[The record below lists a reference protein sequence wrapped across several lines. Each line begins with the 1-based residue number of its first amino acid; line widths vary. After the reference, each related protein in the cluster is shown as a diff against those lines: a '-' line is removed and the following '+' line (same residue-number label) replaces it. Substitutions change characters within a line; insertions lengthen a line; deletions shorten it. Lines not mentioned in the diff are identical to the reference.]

1 MSLVNRTTQLRM
13 RRILRRRQRQVEAAA
28 QAAEKSFDTNLI
40 GRFDRLLHVRRFAFG
55 WLLLV
60 ALLTFCTVLQTMG
73 LSSYYQTVRPA
84 PGGIY
89 NEGIV
94 GTYSNA
100 NPLYATGSVDTAVS
114 RLLFAGL
121 LKYDNHD
128 QLTPDLASSYSV
140 DATGKHYVVKLKP
153 NLTWQDG
160 QPLTARD
167 VAFTYR
173 LIQNPDVGSP
183 LAQSWQG
190 ITVTATNRY
199 TVSFDLPN
207 AFSAFPYNLVTGIL
221 PEHLLGS
228 VPATQLRSD
237 NFNTTKPVGAGPFA
251 WQAIQSSVT
260 TDPDKAVSLIAL
272 KPFAHYAG
280 GAPKLD
286 GFVFHAYGSKG
297 AMITAFEKRDINAMA
312 GLDSLPASLARD
324 HDVNA
329 NSFTST
335 AAVMA
340 FFKTSSGVL
349 ADQQVRQALT
359 QGTDT
364 DTILRALGYAAK
376 PVREPLLQ
384 GQTGYDPQ
392 YSQASYNQAA
402 ANATLDKAGWVRGS
416 DGTRRKSGQ
425 PLTFHLYA
433 EDTAENRRTADLL
446 VRYWSALGANVTP
459 VLQPLTDFQSTL
471 EFHTYDALLY
481 GISVGAD
488 PDVYAY
494 WDSSQADIRST
505 SRMNF
510 SEYKSTTAD
519 ASLEA
524 GRTRLTPALRTIKY
538 KPFLQAWQSDAPAVG
553 LYQPRFLYITRGAVY
568 GLDPHSLNTD
578 SDRYDS
584 VSSWEIHT
592 AKATNN

>member
-1 MSLVNRTTQLRM
+1 MSFINRTTQLRL
-13 RRILRRRQRQVEAAA
+13 RRIVRRRRRQVEAAA
-28 QAAEKSFDTNLI
+28 QAAEQSFDTNLI
-40 GRFDRLLHVRRFAFG
+40 GRFDRLLRVRRFAFG
-55 WLLLV
+55 WLALV

-94 GTYSNA
+94 GSYSNA

-121 LKYDNHD
+121 LKYDNHNK
-128 QLTPDLASSYSV
+128 LTVDLASSYSV

-173 LIQNPDVGSP
+173 SIQNPDVGSP

-190 ITVTATNRY
+190 ITVTAANRY
-199 TVSFDLPN
+199 TVDFDLPN
-207 AFSAFPYNLVTGIL
+207 SFSAFPYNLVTGIIPAHIL
-221 PEHLLGS
+221 SS
-228 VPATQLRSD
+228 VPAAQLRSD
-237 NFNTTKPVGAGPFA
+237 NFNTTHPIGAGPFA

-272 KPFAHYAG
+272 KPFAHYTG

-286 GFVFHAYGSKG
+286 GYVLHAFGSKD
-297 AMITAFEKRDINAMA
+297 AMVSAFEGRDINAMT
-312 GLDSLPASLARD
+312 GLDSMPAALAKAS
-324 HDVNA
+324 DVTA
-329 NSFTST
+329 TDFMST
-335 AAVMA
+335 ASVMS

-349 ADQQVRQALT
+349 ADQQVRQALV

-364 DTILRALGYAAK
+364 DAILHALGYNTK

-384 GQTGYDPQ
+384 GQVAYDAQ
-392 YSQASYNQAA
+392 YAQANYNQAT
-402 ANATLDKAGWVRGS
+402 ANATLDKAGWVRGN
-416 DGTRRKSGQ
+416 DGTRAKGGQ
-425 PLTFHLYA
+425 PLAFHLYA
-433 EDTAENRRTADLL
+433 EDTAENRRTSELL

-459 VLQPLTDFQSTL
+459 VLQPLADFQSTL

-481 GISVGAD
+481 GISIGVD

-494 WDSSQADIRST
+494 WDSSQADIRAT

-510 SEYKSTTAD
+510 SEYKSATAD

-538 KPFLQAWQSDAPAVG
+538 KPFLQAWQTDAPAVG
-553 LYQPRFLYITRGAVY
+553 LYQPRFLYITRGTVY
-568 GLDPHSLNTD
+568 GLEPHALNTD
-578 SDRYDS
+578 SDRYSS
-584 VSSWEIHT
+584 VAAWEIHT

>member
-1 MSLVNRTTQLRM
+1 V
-13 RRILRRRQRQVEAAA
+13 LRRRQRQVEAAA

-40 GRFDRLLHVRRFAFG
+40 GRFDRLLRVRKFAFG
-55 WLLLV
+55 WLALV
-60 ALLTFCTVLQTMG
+60 ALLTLGTIMQTMG

-100 NPLYATGSVDTAVS
+100 NPLYATGSVDAAVS

-121 LKYDNHD
+121 LRYDSHN
-128 QLTPDLASSYSV
+128 QLKPDLASSYSV

-173 LIQNPDVGSP
+173 LIQNPDAGSP

-190 ITVTATNRY
+190 ITVTAANRY
-199 TVSFDLPN
+199 TVNFDLPN
-207 AFSAFPYNLVTGIL
+207 AFSAFPYNLVTGIV
-221 PEHLLGS
+221 PEHILAS
-228 VPATQLRSD
+228 VPASQLRSD
-237 NFNTTKPVGAGPFA
+237 SFNTTKPVGAGPFA

-272 KPFAHYAG
+272 KPFAHYAS

-286 GFVFHAYGSKG
+286 GFVLHAFGSKD
-297 AMITAFEKRDINAMA
+297 AMIAAFQKRDINAMT
-312 GLDSLPASLARD
+312 GLDSTPGSLAKD
-324 HDVNA
+324 KDVKA
-329 NSFTST
+329 VSFNST
-335 AAVMA
+335 AAVMS

-349 ADQQVRQALT
+349 ADQQVRQALV

-364 DTILRALGYAAK
+364 AAILHELGYAAT
-376 PVREPLLQ
+376 PVTEPFLKDQL
-384 GQTGYDPQ
+384 GFDPQ
-392 YSQASYNQAA
+392 YQQASYSQAA
-402 ANATLDKAGWVRGS
+402 ANATLDKAGWLRGA
-416 DGTRRKSGQ
+416 DGTRSKNGQ
-425 PLTFHLYA
+425 RLEFHLYA
-433 EDTAENRRTADLL
+433 EDTTENERTSQLL
-446 VRYWSALGANVTP
+446 VKYWSALGADVTP
-459 VLQPLTDFQSTL
+459 VLQPLADFQSTL

-481 GISVGAD
+481 GVSIGVD

-494 WDSSQADIRST
+494 WDSSQADIRAT

-510 SEYKSTTAD
+510 SEYKSTAAD
-519 ASLEA
+519 SALES
-524 GRTRLTPALRTIKY
+524 GRTRLSPALRTIKY
-538 KPFLQAWQSDAPAVG
+538 KPFLQAWQHDAPAVG
-553 LYQPRFLYITRGAVY
+553 LYQPRFLYITRGDVY
-568 GLDPHSLNTD
+568 GLKTHALNTD
-578 SDRYDS
+578 SDRYSS
-584 VSSWEIHT
+584 VQNWEIHT
-592 AKATNN
+592 TKATNN